1 MWPSTG
7 LCDVDCDATR
17 RKRRPGSAA
26 PRLPVPRL
34 GRNGVV
40 HLHGFLGDFGD
51 DIWELVLSS
60 ADFGAAYLVD
70 GWATRFLRELFR
82 HFVVLFVGY
91 SRKASMA
98 RDKPF
103 CEREGFVGKIALA
116 GAAPE
121 LLTTSFS
128 SLLGLK

>member
-34 GRNGVV
+34 GRNSVV
-40 HLHGFLGDFGD
+40 HLHGFLGDCGD
-51 DIWELVLSS
+51 DRWELVLSS

-91 SRKASMA
+91 RAEDLVVKYMLQ
-98 RDKPF
+98 
-103 CEREGFVGKIALA
+103 ALA
-116 GAAPE
+116 VDLCFE
-121 LLTTSFS
+121 RF
-128 SLLGLK
+128 